1 MNLIITLVIA
11 FLSVFQVQ
19 DQEQKARQGTYAIT
33 NARIETVSDGT
44 IENGTIVIEGD
55 RIIAVGK
62 NVTIPAGAEIIDGT
76 GLHVYPGMIDSGT
89 SLGLTEIGSVAETND
104 TNEIGDVTP
113 HMDALT
119 AINPNA
125 TAIPV
130 TRVSGVTTVIS
141 EPSGGLLPGT
151 AALINLFGYT
161 AEQMQAGNVKMLVL
175 QFPVK
180 STGRGFGGFGGGGRG
195 GANNDPEEQ
204 YKKAM
209 EKLNEIWD
217 RAELYHKIT
226 SAYEANPQGKQ
237 RPVYAPE
244 MDAIRP
250 VISGERTLMLKVD
263 EEAAILAALEW
274 VKARKISNVVFSG
287 VSEGWRV
294 ADKIAEAG
302 ISCLVGPMLA
312 TPTRS
317 SDRYDRA
324 YANIGL
330 MADAGVK
337 VAIRT
342 GESENVRNLPFNAGF
357 AAAYGLGKEAALRAV
372 TLAPAEM
379 FGIDKDFGSLSVGKK
394 ANLFISDGDPF
405 ETSTNILA
413 LFIDGF
419 NVPMDS
425 RHTDLYKEF
434 LNRDEGRLK
443 PVEVR
448 PADH

>member
-1 MNLIITLVIA
+1 MNLIITLVIT

-89 SLGLTEIGSVAETND
+89 SLGLTEVGSVAETND
-104 TNEIGDVTP
+104 TDEIGDVTP
-113 HMDALT
+113 QMDALT

-141 EPSGGLLPGT
+141 EPAGGLLPGT

-180 STGRGFGGFGGGGRG
+180 RTGRGFGGFGGGGRG
-195 GANNDPEEQ
+195 GANNDPEAQ

-209 EKLNEIWD
+209 DKLNEIWD
-217 RAELYHKIT
+217 RAELYHKIA
-226 SAYEANPQGKQ
+226 SAYEANPEGKE

-274 VKARKISNVVFSG
+274 VKARKITNVVFSG

-330 MADAGVK
+330 MSDAGVK

>member
-1 MNLIITLVIA
+1 MNIILTILLA
-11 FLSVFQVQ
+11 FLTFFQQ

-33 NARIETVSDGT
+33 NARIETVANGV

-62 NVTIPAGAEIIDGT
+62 NVTIPQGAQVIDGT

-89 SLGLTEIGSVAETND
+89 TLGLTEIGSVDETND
-104 TNEIGDVTP
+104 TNEIGEVTP

-151 AALINLFGYT
+151 AAMINLFGYT
-161 AEQMQAGNVKMLVL
+161 AEQMQAGGAKMLVL

-180 STGRGFGGFGGGGRG
+180 RTGGGGFGGGRGFGGGGGS
-195 GANNDPEEQ
+195 DPEKQ
-204 YKKAM
+204 YKEAM
-209 EKLNEIWD
+209 DKLNEIWD
-217 RAELYHKIT
+217 RAELYDRIA
-226 SAYEANPQGKQ
+226 SAYEASPAGKT

-250 VISGERTLMLKVD
+250 VLNGTVTLMVKV
-263 EEAAILAALEW
+263 EAEAEILAAIDW
-274 VKARKISNVVFSG
+274 VKSRAIKKVVFSG

-294 ADKIAEAG
+294 ADKLAAAG

-337 VAIRT
+337 VAIRS

-379 FGIDKDFGSLSVGKK
+379 FGIDNDFGSLTVGKK

-419 NVPMDS
+419 NVPIES
-425 RHTDLYKEF
+425 RHLDLYKEF

-443 PVEVR
+443 PVEVL

>member
-89 SLGLTEIGSVAETND
+89 SLGLTEVGSVAETND
-104 TNEIGDVTP
+104 TDEIGDVTP
-113 HMDALT
+113 QMDALT

-141 EPSGGLLPGT
+141 EPAGGLLPGT

-180 STGRGFGGFGGGGRG
+180 RTGRGFGGFGGGGRG
-195 GANNDPEEQ
+195 GANNDPEAQ

-209 EKLNEIWD
+209 DKLNEIWD
-217 RAELYHKIT
+217 RAELYHKIA
-226 SAYEANPQGKQ
+226 SAYEANPEGKE

-274 VKARKISNVVFSG
+274 VKARKITNVVFSG

-330 MADAGVK
+330 MSDAGVK

-448 PADH
+448 PADN

>member
-89 SLGLTEIGSVAETND
+89 SLGLTEVGSVAETND
-104 TNEIGDVTP
+104 TDEIGDVTP
-113 HMDALT
+113 QMDALT

-141 EPSGGLLPGT
+141 EPAGGLLPGT

-180 STGRGFGGFGGGGRG
+180 RTGRGFGGFGGGGRG
-195 GANNDPEEQ
+195 GANNDPEAQ

-209 EKLNEIWD
+209 DKLNEIWD
-217 RAELYHKIT
+217 RAELYHKIA
-226 SAYEANPQGKQ
+226 SAYEANPEGKE

-274 VKARKISNVVFSG
+274 VKARKITNVVFSG

-330 MADAGVK
+330 MSDAGVK